1 MTYHFNGV
9 LQRILPDKGQ
19 FAYRQRQIIVG
30 GVCFTLDIN
39 TLSLSEGIKEGRK
52 YIVIF
57 KIKTIHD
64 KIHENRY
71 FNLLMVTSLTEM

>member
-57 KIKTIHD
+57 KIKTIQD

>member
-1 MTYHFNGV
+1 MTYHFNGI
-9 LQRILPDKGQ
+9 LQRILPDTGQ
-19 FAYRQRQIIVG
+19 WAYRQRNIIVG
-30 GVCFTLDIN
+30 GICFTLNID

-57 KIKTIHD
+57 KIKTIQD